1 MRVEKE
7 SKEEYLLRLPFWQYL
22 TEEEKVLL
30 RERTVMEHHAKGS
43 VVHSFTTEC
52 LGPSL
57 VLEGELRTYILSEE
71 GREVTLFHLY
81 EGDTSIL
88 TASCIIHQITFD
100 TQTVAEKDSDL
111 LVIPSSVYS
120 QLTTENIY
128 VRCFTYELTTAR
140 FSAVMWTMQQIL
152 FKGFD
157 SRLAAFLVGE
167 YERTGSLSV
176 KLTHEQIAQRISSA
190 REVVARMLKR
200 FVVEGL
206 VTVKRGDIRILDLAA
221 LRLMV

>member
-1 MRVEKE
+1 MKKEKE
-7 SKEEYLLRLPFWQYL
+7 IYLQRLPFWEYL
-22 TEEEKVLL
+22 KEAEKQLL
-30 RERTVMEHHAKGS
+30 RDRAVFERHPKGAI
-43 VVHSFTTEC
+43 VHSFATEC

-57 VLEGELRTYILSEE
+57 VLSGELRTYILSEE
-71 GREVTLFHLY
+71 GREITLFHLY

-100 TQTVAEKDSDL
+100 TETVAEKDAEL

-120 QLTTENIY
+120 QLTTDNIY

-157 SRLAAFLVGE
+157 SRLAAFLVSE
-167 YERTGSLSV
+167 CERTGSYDIT
-176 KLTHEQIAQRISSA
+176 LTHDQIAKRISSA

-200 FVVEGL
+200 FAVEGL
-206 VTVKRGDIRILDLAA
+206 VRVKRGNIHVLDPVS
-221 LRLMV
+221 LRRMM

>member
-1 MRVEKE
+1 MEK
-7 SKEEYLLRLPFWQYL
+7 KEVYLEKLPFWEYL
-22 TEEEKVLL
+22 KDDEKQLL
-30 RERTVMEHHAKGS
+30 RNRAVIERHPRGS
-43 VVHSFTTEC
+43 VVHSFASEC

-57 VLEGELRTYILSEE
+57 VLSGELRTYILSEE
-71 GREVTLFHLY
+71 GREITLFHLY

-100 TQTVAEKDSDL
+100 TETVAEKDSEL
-111 LVIPSSVYS
+111 LVIPSNLYS
-120 QLTTENIY
+120 QLSSENIY

-157 SRLAAFLVGE
+157 SRLAAFLVSE
-167 YERTGSLSV
+167 YERTGS
-176 KLTHEQIAQRISSA
+176 KDITLTHDQIAKRISSA

-206 VTVKRGDIRILDLAA
+206 VHVKRGNIRLLDIPA
-221 LRLMV
+221 LRRMM

>member
-1 MRVEKE
+1 MNDQTVKE
-7 SKEEYLLRLPFWQYL
+7 QYLIRLPFWPYL
-22 TEEEKVLL
+22 TEEEKRLL
-30 RERTVMEHHAKGS
+30 RDRAVFDKHPKGS
-43 VVHSFTTEC
+43 VVHSFTGEC

-57 VLEGELRTYILSEE
+57 VLSGELRTYILSEE
-71 GREVTLFHLY
+71 GREITLFHLY

-100 TQTVAEKDSDL
+100 TQTVAERDTEL
-111 LVIPSSVYS
+111 LVIPSNVYS
-120 QLTTENIY
+120 RLTENIY
-128 VRCFTYELTTAR
+128 VKCFTYELTTAR

-157 SRLAAFLVGE
+157 SRLAAFLVSE
-167 YERTGSLSV
+167 YERTG
-176 KLTHEQIAQRISSA
+176 KADITLTHDQIAKRISSA

-206 VTVKRGDIRILDLAA
+206 VTVKRGNIHLLDLPA
-221 LRLMV
+221 LRRMA